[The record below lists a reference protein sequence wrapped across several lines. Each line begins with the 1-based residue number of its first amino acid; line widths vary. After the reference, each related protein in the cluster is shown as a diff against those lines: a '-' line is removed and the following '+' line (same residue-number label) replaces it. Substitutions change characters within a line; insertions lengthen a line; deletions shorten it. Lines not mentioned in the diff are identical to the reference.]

1 MTEEPERGK
10 RMRKR
15 LVFALIAIVVV
26 LAILLVPPF
35 ISIQRYRSR
44 ITELMSRSLGRPV
57 RLSGVELRLLPRP
70 EFVITDL
77 TVEDDPAYGAEPILH
92 ASTVTAAIR
101 LWALWSGHLEI
112 SRVSVDEAS
121 LNLVR
126 NEAHQWNL
134 DPFFRAATG
143 GPRSP
148 NQEPPLPYLQAT
160 NSRIN
165 VKKGI
170 EKLPFS
176 LVNADVSVW
185 QENPGDWR
193 VRLRGQPARTDVSL
207 DLADTGI
214 VRLEGRLLRATN
226 LKQMTIHADLD
237 WREAQLGQLSRLVLG
252 SDPGWRGDLTG
263 QMQVDGTSD
272 AAQVKTRLKA
282 AGVHR
287 AEFAPPE
294 ALDFDANCN
303 FVYHY
308 VGRSIEKL
316 ACDSPL
322 GEGHVMLTADLPG
335 DAPARF
341 AVEVQQVPVN
351 AGLDIMRTLRSG
363 FSSDLEARGTMSGR
377 LAYDPALPANA
388 ETSKPQ
394 LAPGHIAHSKKRLTK
409 PHEEDIRDPFSGA
422 LTVEG
427 LQFSGGGLSQPIQ
440 VPKITLEPAASQ
452 VGQAPALSTT
462 IPLSAGGAQPLSVV
476 AQLTSAGYRATV
488 RGAASFPR
496 LRELAHVAGFAD
508 LSALEGLAGDPVTLD
523 LRSEGPWLPASVPQ
537 QLHPAAAVVS
547 LDDALVLK
555 DADADQ
561 LAGTVTIRNANWKT
575 DALVNHV
582 EIAQAVLHLGSGSI
596 VWDPVQ
602 FSDGPVKGTASLRAP
617 LACETGQECLPQLDL
632 HFGELDAAA
641 LQAALLGAKQKTTG
655 ISALI
660 ERFGGSSAP
669 AWPRIRSTI
678 EADTLMLGPVTLEDA
693 EVTLSVAP
701 TGVEFTNIEGK
712 LLGGTV
718 HGTGKLTQGDKPAYT
733 FEGEFEK
740 LSSSSACKMFALQC
754 VGGSLDGKGNIAL
767 AGFTDVD
774 LGKSAKGTL
783 HFEWAHGSVSV
794 KQAPRVEIPKAL
806 EHFDRWTADAAIANN
821 TAVLGPSEVKQGPH
835 RISVDATVTF
845 GHPAAITFAGEPAE
859 SAQPR

>member
-10 RMRKR
+10 RTRKR

-35 ISIQRYRSR
+35 VSIQRYRSR

-77 TVEDDPAYGAEPILH
+77 TVEEDPAYGAEPILH

-112 SRVSVDEAS
+112 SRISVDEAS

-126 NEAHQWNL
+126 NDAKQWNV

-143 GPRSP
+143 GVASQ
-148 NQEPPLPYLQAT
+148 NQEPPLPYLEAT

-214 VRLEGRLLRATN
+214 VRLEGRLRRASKLN
-226 LKQMTIHADLD
+226 QMAIHADLD

-263 QMQVDGTSD
+263 QMQVDGTPE

-282 AGVHR
+282 TGVHR

-308 VGRSIEKL
+308 VGRSVEKL

-322 GEGHVMLTADLPG
+322 GDGHVMLTADLPG
-335 DAPARF
+335 DAPAKF
-341 AVEVQQVPVN
+341 AVEVHQVPVN

-377 LAYDPALPANA
+377 LAYDPTAQASSEAP
-388 ETSKPQ
+388 KPQ
-394 LAPGHIAHSKKRLTK
+394 SPRGQIAHSKKRQAK
-409 PHEEDIRDPFSGA
+409 PQQNENSEPFSGT

-427 LQFSGGGLSQPIQ
+427 LQFSGGGLSQPIL
-440 VPKITLEPAASQ
+440 VPKITVEPTASRA
-452 VGQAPALSTT
+452 GQAPSLSVT
-462 IPLSAGGAQPLSVV
+462 IPLPAGGAQPLSVA

-488 RGAASFPR
+488 RGGASFPR
-496 LRELAHVAGFAD
+496 LRELGHVAGFAD
-508 LSALEGLAGDPVTLD
+508 LSALQGLAGEPATLD

-537 QLHPAAAVVS
+537 PSQAAEPVVS

-555 DADADQ
+555 DADADE

-582 EIAQAVLHLGSGSI
+582 EIAQAVLHLGGGSI
-596 VWDPVQ
+596 VWDPIQ
-602 FSDGPVKGTASLRAP
+602 FSDGPVKGTASLRVP
-617 LACETGQECLPQLDL
+617 LACATGQECLPQLDL
-632 HFGELDAAA
+632 HFGELDADA
-641 LQAALLGAKQKTTG
+641 LQAAMLGAQRKTTG

-660 ERFGGSSAP
+660 ERFSGSSAP
-669 AWPRIRSTI
+669 VWPRIHSTV
-678 EADTLMLGPVTLEDA
+678 EADALKLGPVSLGNA
-693 EVTLSVAP
+693 EVTLSVAS
-701 TGVEFTNIEGK
+701 TGAEFTSIEGK

-718 HGTGKLTQGDKPAYT
+718 HGTGKLTQGDKPVYA
-733 FEGEFEK
+733 FEGEFDDI
-740 LSSSSACKMFALQC
+740 SSTAACRIFTLQC
-754 VGGSLDGKGNIAL
+754 TGGSLEGKGSVTL
-767 AGFTDVD
+767 AGFTDMD

-783 HFEWAHGSVSV
+783 HFEWAHGSVAA
-794 KQAPRVEIPKAL
+794 KQAERAEIPRAL
-806 EHFDRWTADAAIANN
+806 EHFDRWTADAAIADN
-821 TAVLGPSEVKQGPH
+821 TAVFGPSEVKQGQH
-835 RISVDATVTF
+835 RTSVDATVTF
-845 GHPAAITFAGEPAE
+845 GHPAAITFAGDQVE